1 MTVQYENGTYRT
13 VAERLR
19 AALPDIDDISSTLG
33 CVEGMF
39 FFRTVV
45 TMTDGR
51 SFTGHAEVTRGFG
64 NGPQSTC
71 PLETAETS
79 SVGLALAF
87 AGHFGSETGIA
98 GIEEIRIAEGRART
112 QRETAQHEARRGAVR
127 DAAAG
132 RASARGV
139 PAPAPVAGEPFAD
152 EPFADGDD
160 GPDDWE
166 SRTPPPPEH
175 GSRR

>member
-1 MTVQYENGTYRT
+1 MTVHDENVTYHT

-51 SFTGHAEVTRGFG
+51 SFTGHAEVTRGSG
-64 NGPQSTC
+64 GGPQSTC
-71 PLETAETS
+71 PLETAGTS

-98 GIEEIRIAEGRART
+98 GIEEIRIAEGRVRT

-132 RASARGV
+132 RASARPV
-139 PAPAPVAGEPFAD
+139 SRPAPVAD
-152 EPFADGDD
+152 ELFPHDDRD

-166 SRTPPPPEH
+166 SRTPPAPGF
-175 GSRR
+175 GSRG

>member
-1 MTVQYENGTYRT
+1 MTVHDENRTYHT

-51 SFTGHAEVTRGFG
+51 SFTGHAEVTRGSG
-64 NGPQSTC
+64 GGPQSTC

-132 RASARGV
+132 RASARPV
-139 PAPAPVAGEPFAD
+139 SRPAPVAD
-152 EPFADGDD
+152 ELLPDDDRDGS
-160 GPDDWE
+160 DDWE
-166 SRTPPPPEH
+166 SRTAPPPGF
-175 GSRR
+175 GSRG

>member
-1 MTVQYENGTYRT
+1 MTVHYETGTYRT

-51 SFTGHAEVTRGFG
+51 SFTGHAEVTRGSG
-64 NGPQSTC
+64 GGPQCTC

-127 DAAAG
+127 DAVAG
-132 RASARGV
+132 RASGRPV
-139 PAPAPVAGEPFAD
+139 SRPAPVAD
-152 EPFADGDD
+152 ELFPDDDRD

-166 SRTPPPPEH
+166 SRTPPPPGF
-175 GSRR
+175 GSRG